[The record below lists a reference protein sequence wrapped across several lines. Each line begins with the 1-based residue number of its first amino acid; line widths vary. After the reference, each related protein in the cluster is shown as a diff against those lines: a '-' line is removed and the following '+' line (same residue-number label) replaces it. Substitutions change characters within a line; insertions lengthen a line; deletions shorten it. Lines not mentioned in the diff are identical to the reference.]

1 MRDRL
6 MLQLQFLLD
15 YWPIIIILVLVILLV
30 LILPFVRV
38 LKEYERA
45 VIFRLGRALP
55 GVKGPGVIFLIPIL
69 DRMIRVDL
77 REQFFEIEHQRSIT
91 NDNAPVDID
100 LLIYHRI
107 INARDSV
114 LRIKDFSGAA
124 LGISQ
129 TTLRAVVGD
138 ITLDDVLSKR
148 EYINSVLREK
158 LDEVTEHWGIKVTRV
173 EIREILPPSK
183 VNDAMIMQMEAERRR
198 RAMVTEAAGTREAA
212 VTVAE
217 GEKQSAILRAEGQ
230 KQASILTA
238 EGQAMALET
247 VFKVAQSIDEKTMV
261 LQYLKMLEALGSS
274 ASTKWVLPMEFTQ
287 LVAPIQKFLKGVK

>member
-1 MRDRL
+1 
-6 MLQLQFLLD
+6 MLQLEFLLD